1 MPSRVVRPAR
11 WSGTSRWVRALVTI
25 LRSWT
30 FDPVVV
36 LALVA
41 AGALYAHGL
50 TLVRPAKPS
59 FPRWRGACF
68 LSSLGVFSLA
78 LLSPIQAYSGRLFS
92 VHMVQHLL
100 LTMVAAPLMVLGTPV
115 LLALRASSPSF
126 RSRVLAPL
134 VHGRAAA
141 LISNPVV
148 AWSSFTVALWG
159 SHFSNLY
166 QAALGNDAV
175 HGLEHLL
182 YLGAALL
189 FWRPIVGLEVG
200 PARLSHPGRL
210 LYLFLAMPQ
219 MAFLGLAIYSS
230 DQVLY
235 PHYVTTA
242 SALGTSALA
251 DQHLAGALMWI
262 ASMVLM
268 LPAMAFVLFDWMR
281 KENREGA
288 RLDARLDGT
297 VGADR
302 LERNQVL
309 PGARRS
315 Y

>member
-1 MPSRVVRPAR
+1 V
-11 WSGTSRWVRALVTI
+11 
-25 LRSWT
+25 LRSWS
-30 FDPVVV
+30 FDPTIVLSLAAASALYLHGVSRV
-36 LALVA
+36 RQAGSSFPPWRRTCFLAGIGVTYLALQ
-41 AGALYAHGL
+41 
-50 TLVRPAKPS
+50 
-59 FPRWRGACF
+59 
-68 LSSLGVFSLA
+68 
-78 LLSPIQAYSGRLFS
+78 SPIRDYSGRLLS

-100 LTMVAAPLMVLGTPV
+100 LTMVAAPLIVLGTPV

-126 RSRVLAPL
+126 RSRVLAPV
-134 VHGRAAA
+134 VHGRFAAV
-141 LISNPVV
+141 ISNPVV

-166 QAALGNDAV
+166 QAALGSEAV

-200 PARLSHPGRL
+200 PTRVSHPARL

-235 PHYVTTA
+235 PHYLRTA

-281 KENREGA
+281 KETREGA
-288 RLDARLDGT
+288 RLDARLDATTTGGFQAAPRG
-297 VGADR
+297 VMYQRGEPR
-302 LERNQVL
+302 QGSQHPSE
-309 PGARRS
+309 
-315 Y
+315 